1 MIDISNLKR
10 WDCCCKDVD
19 CMGSG
24 PGLPTARFVKFED
37 VLELLKQAD
46 NTGMDAIALWREFI
60 ASTPS
65 SAGVSDFL
73 HRNAVRINAVVA
85 QQHHA

>member
-24 PGLPTARFVKFED
+24 PGLPNARFVKFED

-46 NTGMDAIALWREFI
+46 NSGYTKCQCKV
-60 ASTPS
+60 PS
-65 SAGVSDFL
+65 IPVGFTQMEKSSVKCTVCGGHFA
-73 HRNAVRINAVVA
+73 
-85 QQHHA
+85 

>member
-10 WDCCCKDVD
+10 HGFVFKSNLKEAIFDFEID
-19 CMGSG
+19 G
-24 PGLPTARFVKFED
+24 PYVKFED
-37 VLELLKQAD
+37 VVELLKQAD

-60 ASTPS
+60 ALTPS